1 VLPELFVIVK
11 DPFPLVIV
19 GVLKACP
26 ITVTPTV
33 FVLFVSMPSQV
44 IAFEV
49 LPEVRFCTCPAARK
63 WDPAALCPNISEV
76 PFALNICIPYDMKE
90 LY

>member
-1 VLPELFVIVK
+1 MLPELFVIVK
-11 DPFPLVIV
+11 DPLPLVIV

-26 ITVTPTV
+26 TTVTPTV
-33 FVLFVSMPSQV
+33 FVLVPVIPSQV
-44 IAFEV
+44 IGSEG
-49 LPEVRFCTCPAARK
+49 LPEGRFCNCPAAK
-63 WDPAALCPNISEV
+63 KCDPAALCPNISEV